1 MVNGLLGLL
10 LLNPVFQLNHIPPK
24 LFRFQQMPVI
34 TCPKVNSI
42 VAINSLKHV
51 VNDGVPPFPHRCIPG
66 SPFHF
71 V

>member
-1 MVNGLLGLL
+1 
-10 LLNPVFQLNHIPPK
+10 
-24 LFRFQQMPVI
+24 
-34 TCPKVNSI
+34 

-51 VNDGVPPFPHRCIPG
+51 VNDRVPPFPHGCIPG

>member
-1 MVNGLLGLL
+1 
-10 LLNPVFQLNHIPPK
+10 
-24 LFRFQQMPVI
+24 
-34 TCPKVNSI
+34 